1 MNTRHLLVIALAALL
16 NLPMAAHAED
26 VGILHLRP
34 LHLQLPPT
42 WQFDGNKTPL
52 EGYGPNGEK
61 VLITI
66 MRRKNESAPP
76 ATEIAKGFA
85 ESQMKKLG
93 EKGNLSIS
101 RPLAQLP
108 TPTGKIGFSVAS
120 EGTSPMGGN
129 RYFVQYLLAGESA
142 LFYLTVEGRGD
153 VAPMVEQFNSFIA
166 TQTWD
171 N

>member
-1 MNTRHLLVIALAALL
+1 MNTHHLLAIVLAALL
-16 NLPMAAHAED
+16 HLPMAAHAEE

-42 WQFDGNKTPL
+42 WQFDGKKNPI

-66 MRRKNESAPP
+66 MRRKNESVPLF
-76 ATEIAKGFA
+76 TEIAKGFA

-120 EGTSPMGGN
+120 EGTSPLGGN
-129 RYFVQYLLAGESA
+129 LYFIQYLLAGESA

-153 VAPMVEQFNSFIA
+153 VAPIVEQFNSYIA
-166 TQTWD
+166 THVWD